1 MLVPILIG
9 MDFLGPH
16 GVGMVIDFN
25 DGYSW
30 AALSRKDILF
40 WIWSNF
46 SQINLVIQF
55 VCHPA
60 LSHRGVMLI
69 STSMLMSWNY
79 IHYHPLTFDMNELH
93 HAVSNQQTP
102 ENSTH
107 ARRQFFKMCVDR
119 HRELA
124 GLPNAQAGDSMCT
137 LTSPAV
143 TPVNNLC
150 GKFNGVQQN
159 EQVQGGREVGPSRG
173 FVSDAG
179 GGSPRST
186 IQKCLA
192 MFQESQRLRQ
202 RIQLVWQ
209 LGALQC
215 ARSSSEL
222 CSQDVSTSHPSA
234 DDGPNGGA
242 EGHGHASDRLEGQT
256 ATLRVVQ
263 ESHREGRG
271 GHAVQLHAP
280 RDFIKDE
287 HDVPAS
293 FDGISPS
300 SQGIHATTSGGRC
313 AELAPCGDTTCPQ
326 RALDMMQAMSAEEQQ
341 ALAQRMSNMAN
352 PNAEQTG
359 DD

>member
-1 MLVPILIG
+1 
-9 MDFLGPH
+9 
-16 GVGMVIDFN
+16 
-25 DGYSW
+25 
-30 AALSRKDILF
+30 
-40 WIWSNF
+40 
-46 SQINLVIQF
+46 
-55 VCHPA
+55 
-60 LSHRGVMLI
+60 MLI

-124 GLPNAQAGDSMCT
+124 GLSDAQAGDSMCT

-143 TPVNNLC
+143 THVNNLSD
-150 GKFNGVQQN
+150 KLNGIQQD

-179 GGSPRST
+179 GGPPRST

-192 MFQESQRLRQ
+192 MFQEAQRLRQ
-202 RIQLVWQ
+202 RIQQVWQ
-209 LGALQC
+209 LGALRC

-222 CSQDVSTSHPSA
+222 CSKHVSPCQRQPPISKRWTQGCS
-234 DDGPNGGA
+234 

-256 ATLRVVQ
+256 ATLRAVQ
-263 ESHREGRG
+263 ENHREGRG
-271 GHAVQLHAP
+271 GQQAVQLHTP
-280 RDFIKDE
+280 RDLFKDE

-293 FDGISPS
+293 FDTISPG
-300 SQGIHATTSGGRC
+300 SQGIHTTTSGGRC
-313 AELAPCGDTTCPQ
+313 ADSAPCGDTTCPQ
-326 RALDMMQAMSAEEQQ
+326 RC
-341 ALAQRMSNMAN
+341 
-352 PNAEQTG
+352 G
-359 DD
+359 DPGDRSGSGPACPGHRCRRCQPRKSKSWPRG

>member
-1 MLVPILIG
+1 
-9 MDFLGPH
+9 
-16 GVGMVIDFN
+16 
-25 DGYSW
+25 
-30 AALSRKDILF
+30 
-40 WIWSNF
+40 
-46 SQINLVIQF
+46 
-55 VCHPA
+55 
-60 LSHRGVMLI
+60 
-69 STSMLMSWNY
+69 
-79 IHYHPLTFDMNELH
+79 MNELH

-107 ARRQFFKMCVDR
+107 ARRQFVKMCVDR

-150 GKFNGVQQN
+150 DKFNGVQQN

-179 GGSPRST
+179 GGSPRFT

-202 RIQLVWQ
+202 RIQQVWQ

-215 ARSSSEL
+215 VCALRLSY
-222 CSQDVSTSHPSA
+222 VPRMSA
-234 DDGPNGGA
+234 PA
-242 EGHGHASDRLEGQT
+242 THQQT
-256 ATLRVVQ
+256 MDPPVVQ
-263 ESHREGRG
+263 KAMDMLQTDLKGKLPHYELFKKAIEKAEVDMQYSYMLHGTSSKTSTTSRPPSTASAPAPKAFMPPHRAE
-271 GHAVQLHAP
+271 
-280 RDFIKDE
+280 
-287 HDVPAS
+287 DVPSWHHVGTPPA
-293 FDGISPS
+293 PS
-300 SQGIHATTSGGRC
+300 DVEIQETDP
-313 AELAPCGDTTCPQ
+313 EVVQ

>member
-1 MLVPILIG
+1 MLKRSQKGHFILDLV
-9 MDFLGPH
+9 DFLTDQPGDPNCLSSSTITQRSH
-16 GVGMVIDFN
+16 VHFN
-25 DGYSW
+25 QHVDV
-30 AALSRKDILF
+30 LEL
-40 WIWSNF
+40 
-46 SQINLVIQF
+46 
-55 VCHPA
+55 
-60 LSHRGVMLI
+60 
-69 STSMLMSWNY
+69 
-79 IHYHPLTFDMNELH
+79 HPLTFDMNELH
-93 HAVSNQQTP
+93 HVVSNQQTP

-119 HRELA
+119 HREPA
-124 GLPNAQAGDSMCT
+124 GLSDAQAGDSMCT

-143 TPVNNLC
+143 THVNNLSD
-150 GKFNGVQQN
+150 KFNGIQQD

-215 ARSSSEL
+215 VRSSSEL